1 MRAAEGAP
9 EAKPGMFAD
18 MAEPVVESNVGV
30 AGKAEGETTK
40 FADQLVVDRATIGP
54 GKTPKVQSF
63 SNKSRVWPDKLGAAE
78 RSSVRSQV
86 VADAEEALTKY
97 GGDVTLRRPT
107 GPLKELYNQTVK
119 VEKVTL
125 VYDKAYVKTPEL
137 EKAILDAASGVKIDG
152 QQVTVIFK

>member
-1 MRAAEGAP
+1 M
-9 EAKPGMFAD
+9 
-18 MAEPVVESNVGV
+18 
-30 AGKAEGETTK
+30 
-40 FADQLVVDRATIGP
+40 DRATIGP